1 MASRQRSRRSRG
13 NRLGT
18 QKGPSVTRISAHSID
33 EVQLRIDALPRVS
46 LAHLPTPLDD
56 CPNLSRELGRAV
68 SIKRDDCTG
77 LAFGGNKVRQHE
89 FILGDAIANGA
100 DCVIQG
106 SAAQSNHS
114 RQLAAACA
122 RLGLDV
128 YLVPKLDE
136 KSSPVQGNY
145 LIDHLLG
152 ATILPLDPSEST
164 TARKNQLAEELRS
177 QGRNPYVVGMG
188 ATRSLVLGAVA
199 YVQALLEVI
208 RARPDAIPDWIF
220 SPTQGSTLAGL
231 QLGCELLGLP
241 TQLIGVCPMT
251 AAHEAYLTPQQI
263 AHLVHGAADILGL
276 KAAITAESITTTL
289 DYVGERYGVPS
300 PEGIEAIQLLGATE
314 GILLD
319 PVYSAKGFAGLL
331 DYCRSGRVPVG
342 DRVVFIHTG
351 GLPALF
357 SYAAELMT

>member
-1 MASRQRSRRSRG
+1 M
-13 NRLGT
+13 
-18 QKGPSVTRISAHSID
+18 TRVRTYTVD
-33 EVQLRIDALPRVS
+33 EVQERIDAIPRVS

-56 CPNLSRELGRAV
+56 CPNLSRELGRTI

-89 FILGDAIANGA
+89 FMLADAIAAGA

-145 LIDHLLG
+145 LIDHLMG
-152 ATILPLDPSEST
+152 ATILPIDDGQST
-164 TARKNQLAEELRS
+164 SARKAELAEELRA
-177 QGRNPYVVGMG
+177 QGRRPYVVGMG
-188 ATRSLVLGAVA
+188 ATRSLTLGTVA
-199 YVQALLEVI
+199 YVQALLEIV
-208 RARPDAIPDWIF
+208 RARPDAVPDWIF
-220 SPTQGSTLAGL
+220 SATQGSTLAGL

-241 TQLIGVCPMT
+241 TRLVGVCPMT
-251 AAHEAYLTPQQI
+251 AEHEAYLSPEQI
-263 AHLVHGAADILGL
+263 AELAQGAAELLGVTTQ
-276 KAAITAESITTTL
+276 ITADRITTTQ
-289 DYVGERYGVPS
+289 DYVGERYGVPTAAAV
-300 PEGIEAIQLLGATE
+300 EAIYRLGAAE

-319 PVYSAKGFAGLL
+319 PVYSGKGFAGLL
-331 DYCRSGRVPVG
+331 DYCRAGHVPEG
-342 DRVVFIHTG
+342 DRVVFVHTG

-357 SYAAELMT
+357 SYSEELTAGVTG